1 MKKLDG
7 RISILSYRLLHTM
20 VLDVVQYSVCAY
32 AMHILN
38 NRHEYGPETETL
50 QLMKHCTKG
59 SKMSCWE
66 NMYIQIHYI
75 RGVLISE
82 QQVSKLNPLYTVA
95 NLTRLM
101 PGITLVANEG
111 HGEDG
116 QHHIQNHRIQ

>member
-1 MKKLDG
+1 MYLYIHDFPTAHLRSFG
-7 RISILSYRLLHTM
+7 
-20 VLDVVQYSVCAY
+20 
-32 AMHILN
+32 
-38 NRHEYGPETETL
+38 
-50 QLMKHCTKG
+50 
-59 SKMSCWE
+59 CWE

-116 QHHIQNHRIQ
+116 QHHIQHHRIQ